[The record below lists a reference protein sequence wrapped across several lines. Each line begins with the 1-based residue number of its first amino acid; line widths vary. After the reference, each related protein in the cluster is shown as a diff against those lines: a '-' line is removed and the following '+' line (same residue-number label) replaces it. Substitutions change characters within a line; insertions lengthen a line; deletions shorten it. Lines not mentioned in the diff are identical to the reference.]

1 MIFKKPARVLFFVLV
16 AAASPLPATLTFS
29 ETIHMGLD
37 YWGISLFA
45 AVVGAAGCMVK
56 CAVNCCRARQ
66 RAKRIRRTLSTFS
79 SQELLDGMAGTVK
92 ANLDASSEVE
102 ALIYK
107 GTRATTQ
114 SWHIIAGA
122 AQTNL
127 LAETIRRSPA
137 ISLDPLIHGLVVIG
151 ASFDNPLLA
160 DHSEH
165 SDVSTNSLSVI
176 ANRCIADKVP
186 LLIIYLGQDKHN
198 RQYLPAFELAILT
211 IPSTESLFD
220 DPRSRLREHHALTVE
235 ALLENFGHAIA
246 AKARSFATH
255 RRNTDLYPSEK
266 FCKSESNCFIESL
279 RNYEEDEVAVTVAP
293 EA

>member
-1 MIFKKPARVLFFVLV
+1 MLPKKTTLLIFLMLFC
-16 AAASPLPATLTFS
+16 APTQLPATLTF
-29 ETIHMGLD
+29 TQTFNMALD
-37 YWGISLFA
+37 YWGVGF
-45 AVVGAAGCMVK
+45 VGAALGVAGCVLRCAVK
-56 CAVNCCRARQ
+56 CCCMRR
-66 RAKRIRRTLSTFS
+66 RAKQIKRNLSEFKA
-79 SQELLDGMAGTVK
+79 QELLTGMAKIVK
-92 ANLDASSEVE
+92 ENLDMSSDSP
-102 ALIYK
+102 AFIFK
-107 GTRATTQ
+107 GTRATDL
-114 SWHIIAGA
+114 SWYVISGTE
-122 AQTNL
+122 QTRF
-127 LAETIRRSPA
+127 LARTLSNPGSRLDTSIR
-137 ISLDPLIHGLVVIG
+137 GLVIIG

-266 FCKSESNCFIESL
+266 FCQSESNCFIESL